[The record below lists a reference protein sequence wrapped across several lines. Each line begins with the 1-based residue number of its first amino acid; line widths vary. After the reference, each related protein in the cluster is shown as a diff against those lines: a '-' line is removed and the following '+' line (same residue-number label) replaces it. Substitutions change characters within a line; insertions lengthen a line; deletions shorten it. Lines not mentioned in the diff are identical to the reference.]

1 MKIRPRLGGD
11 FSVGLLATYEYDPWG
26 KLLAVKDAD
35 GNAITSSSHAAIKN
49 PLRYRGYYYDSDTGF
64 YYLQSRYY
72 DPQIGRFIN
81 GDNQIS
87 NSDLASMN
95 LFAYCGNSPIN
106 RSDPTGHA
114 FMFITAAIGA
124 VVGAVVGGIVAA
136 KKGKSV
142 WAGIGIGAAAG
153 GLIGLGAGAA
163 AAVLLTGSATASTAV
178 VLGTASIKLAATGST
193 IGIGA
198 AKTISK
204 ISRVYS
210 KAKSFVTGAT
220 DVFRSVSSAELADIE
235 ATGQFNLSATGLDAK
250 QFALSYSEAVSFGS
264 QRLINQ
270 TSIVSASVPNSLLN
284 SLCSV
289 SVDSSIFSSGT
300 LTVYGDMLDTFN
312 QAVKDTIQ
320 IMP

>member
-1 MKIRPRLGGD
+1 
-11 FSVGLLATYEYDPWG
+11 
-26 KLLAVKDAD
+26 
-35 GNAITSSSHAAIKN
+35 
-49 PLRYRGYYYDSDTGF
+49 
-64 YYLQSRYY
+64 
-72 DPQIGRFIN
+72 
-81 GDNQIS
+81 
-87 NSDLASMN
+87 
-95 LFAYCGNSPIN
+95 
-106 RSDPTGHA
+106 
-114 FMFITAAIGA
+114 MFITAAIGA

-153 GLIGLGAGAA
+153 GLIGLGAGA